1 MTFIEQ
7 ELQDVRKDEQ
17 LDLENLTLYLKNNL
31 KLQFDNLAFLQFSG
45 GHANLTYLLK
55 LDEKEYVM
63 SKVEED
69 IYDIVADKADVDR
82 VKLVRDA
89 RLDDLEIES
98 LDIVEIIFAIEEKFD
113 IQIPYNANDAEME
126 FETVGQVVDAVQKVI
141 EEQS

>member
-1 MTFIEQ
+1 
-7 ELQDVRKDEQ
+7 
-17 LDLENLTLYLKNNL
+17 
-31 KLQFDNLAFLQFSG
+31 
-45 GHANLTYLLK
+45 
-55 LDEKEYVM
+55 M

>member
-1 MTFIEQ
+1 M
-7 ELQDVRKDEQ
+7 
-17 LDLENLTLYLKNNL
+17 
-31 KLQFDNLAFLQFSG
+31 A
-45 GHANLTYLLK
+45 
-55 LDEKEYVM
+55 
-63 SKVEED
+63 KVEED

>member
-1 MTFIEQ
+1 M
-7 ELQDVRKDEQ
+7 
-17 LDLENLTLYLKNNL
+17 
-31 KLQFDNLAFLQFSG
+31 A
-45 GHANLTYLLK
+45 
-55 LDEKEYVM
+55 
-63 SKVEED
+63 KVEED

-113 IQIPYNANDAEME
+113 IQIPYNANDTEME
-126 FETVGQVVDAVQKVI
+126 FETIGQVVDAVQKVI

>member
-1 MTFIEQ
+1 
-7 ELQDVRKDEQ
+7 
-17 LDLENLTLYLKNNL
+17 
-31 KLQFDNLAFLQFSG
+31 
-45 GHANLTYLLK
+45 
-55 LDEKEYVM
+55 M
-63 SKVEED
+63 SKFEED

>member
-1 MTFIEQ
+1 MST
-7 ELQDVRKDEQ
+7 DEII
-17 LDLENLTLYLKNNL
+17 
-31 KLQFDNLAFLQFSG
+31 
-45 GHANLTYLLK
+45 
-55 LDEKEYVM
+55 LDEKENVM

-141 EEQS
+141 KEQS

>member
-1 MTFIEQ
+1 
-7 ELQDVRKDEQ
+7 
-17 LDLENLTLYLKNNL
+17 
-31 KLQFDNLAFLQFSG
+31 
-45 GHANLTYLLK
+45 
-55 LDEKEYVM
+55 M

-141 EEQS
+141 EEQT

>member
-1 MTFIEQ
+1 
-7 ELQDVRKDEQ
+7 
-17 LDLENLTLYLKNNL
+17 
-31 KLQFDNLAFLQFSG
+31 
-45 GHANLTYLLK
+45 
-55 LDEKEYVM
+55 M
-63 SKVEED
+63 SKIEED
-69 IYDIVADKADVDR
+69 IYDIIADKADVDR

-141 EEQS
+141 EEQT

>member
-1 MTFIEQ
+1 
-7 ELQDVRKDEQ
+7 
-17 LDLENLTLYLKNNL
+17 
-31 KLQFDNLAFLQFSG
+31 
-45 GHANLTYLLK
+45 
-55 LDEKEYVM
+55 M
-63 SKVEED
+63 SKIEED
-69 IYDIVADKADVDR
+69 IYDIIADKADVKR

>member
-1 MTFIEQ
+1 
-7 ELQDVRKDEQ
+7 
-17 LDLENLTLYLKNNL
+17 
-31 KLQFDNLAFLQFSG
+31 
-45 GHANLTYLLK
+45 
-55 LDEKEYVM
+55 M

-82 VKLVRDA
+82 DKLVRDA

-141 EEQS
+141 EEQG

>member
-1 MTFIEQ
+1 
-7 ELQDVRKDEQ
+7 
-17 LDLENLTLYLKNNL
+17 
-31 KLQFDNLAFLQFSG
+31 
-45 GHANLTYLLK
+45 
-55 LDEKEYVM
+55 M

-82 VKLVRDA
+82 DKLVRDA

>member
-1 MTFIEQ
+1 
-7 ELQDVRKDEQ
+7 
-17 LDLENLTLYLKNNL
+17 
-31 KLQFDNLAFLQFSG
+31 
-45 GHANLTYLLK
+45 
-55 LDEKEYVM
+55 M
-63 SKVEED
+63 SKIEED

>member
-1 MTFIEQ
+1 
-7 ELQDVRKDEQ
+7 
-17 LDLENLTLYLKNNL
+17 
-31 KLQFDNLAFLQFSG
+31 
-45 GHANLTYLLK
+45 
-55 LDEKEYVM
+55 M
-63 SKVEED
+63 SKIEED
-69 IYDIVADKADVDR
+69 IYDIIADKADVDR

>member
-1 MTFIEQ
+1 
-7 ELQDVRKDEQ
+7 
-17 LDLENLTLYLKNNL
+17 
-31 KLQFDNLAFLQFSG
+31 
-45 GHANLTYLLK
+45 
-55 LDEKEYVM
+55 M
-63 SKVEED
+63 SKIEED
-69 IYDIVADKADVDR
+69 IYDIIADKADVDR

-141 EEQS
+141 EEQG

>member
-1 MTFIEQ
+1 M
-7 ELQDVRKDEQ
+7 
-17 LDLENLTLYLKNNL
+17 
-31 KLQFDNLAFLQFSG
+31 A
-45 GHANLTYLLK
+45 
-55 LDEKEYVM
+55 
-63 SKVEED
+63 KVEED

-141 EEQS
+141 DEQS

>member
-1 MTFIEQ
+1 MST
-7 ELQDVRKDEQ
+7 DEII
-17 LDLENLTLYLKNNL
+17 
-31 KLQFDNLAFLQFSG
+31 
-45 GHANLTYLLK
+45 
-55 LDEKEYVM
+55 LDEKENVM

-126 FETVGQVVDAVQKVI
+126 FETVGQVVDAVQKEI
-141 EEQS
+141 KEQS

>member
-1 MTFIEQ
+1 M
-7 ELQDVRKDEQ
+7 
-17 LDLENLTLYLKNNL
+17 
-31 KLQFDNLAFLQFSG
+31 A
-45 GHANLTYLLK
+45 
-55 LDEKEYVM
+55 
-63 SKVEED
+63 KVEED

-82 VKLVRDA
+82 AKLVRDA

-126 FETVGQVVDAVQKVI
+126 FETVGQVVDALQKVI

>member
-1 MTFIEQ
+1 
-7 ELQDVRKDEQ
+7 
-17 LDLENLTLYLKNNL
+17 
-31 KLQFDNLAFLQFSG
+31 
-45 GHANLTYLLK
+45 
-55 LDEKEYVM
+55 M
-63 SKVEED
+63 SKIEED
-69 IYDIVADKADVDR
+69 IDDIVADKADVDR
-82 VKLVRDA
+82 DKLVRDA

>member
-1 MTFIEQ
+1 
-7 ELQDVRKDEQ
+7 
-17 LDLENLTLYLKNNL
+17 
-31 KLQFDNLAFLQFSG
+31 
-45 GHANLTYLLK
+45 
-55 LDEKEYVM
+55 M
-63 SKVEED
+63 SKIEED
-69 IYDIVADKADVDR
+69 IYDIIADKADVKR

-141 EEQS
+141 EEQT

>member
-1 MTFIEQ
+1 
-7 ELQDVRKDEQ
+7 
-17 LDLENLTLYLKNNL
+17 
-31 KLQFDNLAFLQFSG
+31 
-45 GHANLTYLLK
+45 
-55 LDEKEYVM
+55 M

-141 EEQS
+141 EEQG

>member
-1 MTFIEQ
+1 
-7 ELQDVRKDEQ
+7 
-17 LDLENLTLYLKNNL
+17 
-31 KLQFDNLAFLQFSG
+31 
-45 GHANLTYLLK
+45 
-55 LDEKEYVM
+55 M

-113 IQIPYNANDAEME
+113 FQFPYIANDAEME

>member
-1 MTFIEQ
+1 
-7 ELQDVRKDEQ
+7 
-17 LDLENLTLYLKNNL
+17 
-31 KLQFDNLAFLQFSG
+31 
-45 GHANLTYLLK
+45 
-55 LDEKEYVM
+55 M
-63 SKVEED
+63 SKIEED

-89 RLDDLEIES
+89 RLDALEIES

-141 EEQS
+141 EEQG

>member
-1 MTFIEQ
+1 
-7 ELQDVRKDEQ
+7 
-17 LDLENLTLYLKNNL
+17 
-31 KLQFDNLAFLQFSG
+31 
-45 GHANLTYLLK
+45 
-55 LDEKEYVM
+55 M
-63 SKVEED
+63 SKIEED

-141 EEQS
+141 EEQT